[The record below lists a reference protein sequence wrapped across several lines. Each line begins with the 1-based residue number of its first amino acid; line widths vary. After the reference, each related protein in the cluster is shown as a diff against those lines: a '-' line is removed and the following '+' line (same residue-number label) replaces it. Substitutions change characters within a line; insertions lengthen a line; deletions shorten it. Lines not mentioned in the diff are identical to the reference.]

1 MIKLMIQF
9 NGKQLTLPINP
20 EELEPTQAASNTDI
34 NIIGLGKTTRKGEPG
49 LISLKIDSFFPAP
62 NSYFYTGVKPL
73 TCVDFIK
80 EIWNADNVNNNVAKF
95 VTSGLPKNLNMY
107 FVIENFTYD
116 SKAGEEEDIY
126 YSLKIKQYKPYGA
139 KIVKSQ
145 LTGLAAARAKST
157 TAKPK
162 TTTNQP
168 TVQRYTYTVVSGDCL
183 WNISKACSGDGNNW
197 RQLYDLNKSV
207 VGGNPNLIYP
217 GQVLT
222 LPEGWTPPYK

>member
-49 LISLKIDSFFPAP
+49 LK
-62 NSYFYTGVKPL
+62 
-73 TCVDFIK
+73 
-80 EIWNADNVNNNVAKF
+80 IWNADNVNNNVAKF